1 MRSCSYSIVHSFSAH
16 LLQLPPTTTLQ
27 RKALRLKDSRS
38 KNAKV
43 VLLAHGETDLRVLNQ
58 GHISFN
64 MPSEAERGNVCHH
77 CTVKLF
83 IHPRPCHGEKL
94 CNVNTA
100 MCYKT
105 CVLEGF
111 SHSFDFDKL
120 RIRL

>member
-1 MRSCSYSIVHSFSAH
+1 MRSCSYSIVHSSSAH

-27 RKALRLKDSRS
+27 RKAL
-38 KNAKV
+38 
-43 VLLAHGETDLRVLNQ
+43 LAHGETALRVLIQ

>member
-43 VLLAHGETDLRVLNQ
+43 VLLAHGETDLRVLIQ

-83 IHPRPCHGEKL
+83 IHPPPALSWRKALQCKHS
-94 CNVNTA
+94 NVLQN
-100 MCYKT
+100 
-105 CVLEGF
+105 VRVRGF
-111 SHSFDFDKL
+111 FPQF
-120 RIRL
+120 